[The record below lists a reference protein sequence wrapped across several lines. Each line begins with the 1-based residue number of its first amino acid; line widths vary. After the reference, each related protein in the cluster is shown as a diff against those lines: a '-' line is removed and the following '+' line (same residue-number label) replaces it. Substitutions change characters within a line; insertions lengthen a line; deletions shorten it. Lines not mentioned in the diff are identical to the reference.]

1 MITARMNRIIMASR
15 VVTDNFRNRRLVV
28 RCYHATRL
36 HLKKTALVVGSS
48 GCLGSTVAK
57 YLSREEHMNVIG
69 ADVVSPDADDSTLH
83 DFVLLSPNST
93 LTELTENLAEGVEE
107 GLSGESLSAIV
118 VASGAWQMDP
128 TPPTHVGSSQ
138 EPAQIYGDA
147 METMMKIN
155 FNPVAAAGYIAH
167 AYMGPQGLF
176 VVMGATAALQP
187 TPGMIGY
194 GVSKAAAHFYVQ
206 TLGATTG
213 LAQTSKTLRQ
223 EARKARKPYPSLD
236 SLSVIGILPTMLD
249 TPSNRLAIPDG
260 NFEEWTKPMD
270 IAKEIGTWISS
281 QPLRPHSGS
290 LVKVFT
296 NTEGTH
302 FQLVR

>member
-1 MITARMNRIIMASR
+1 MITARMNRIMASR
-15 VVTDNFRNRRLVV
+15 VVKDNFRNRRLVD

-83 DFVLLSPNST
+83 DFVLLSPYST
-93 LTELTENLAEGVEE
+93 LGELTKNLAEGVELS
-107 GLSGESLSAIV
+107 LSGESLSAIV

-128 TPPTHVGSSQ
+128 TPPIHIGSSQ

-167 AYMGPQGLF
+167 AYMGPQGRI
-176 VVMGATAALQP
+176 V
-187 TPGMIGY
+187 
-194 GVSKAAAHFYVQ
+194 
-206 TLGATTG
+206 
-213 LAQTSKTLRQ
+213 
-223 EARKARKPYPSLD
+223 
-236 SLSVIGILPTMLD
+236 
-249 TPSNRLAIPDG
+249 
-260 NFEEWTKPMD
+260 
-270 IAKEIGTWISS
+270 
-281 QPLRPHSGS
+281 
-290 LVKVFT
+290 
-296 NTEGTH
+296 
-302 FQLVR
+302 

>member
-93 LTELTENLAEGVEE
+93 LRELTENLAEGVEE

-128 TPPTHVGSSQ
+128 TPPITCRLVTRTGTNLWRRHGNHDENQFQSSSSSWIYCSC
-138 EPAQIYGDA
+138 IYG
-147 METMMKIN
+147 
-155 FNPVAAAGYIAH
+155 
-167 AYMGPQGLF
+167 
-176 VVMGATAALQP
+176 
-187 TPGMIGY
+187 
-194 GVSKAAAHFYVQ
+194 
-206 TLGATTG
+206 TT
-213 LAQTSKTLRQ
+213 R
-223 EARKARKPYPSLD
+223 
-236 SLSVIGILPTMLD
+236 
-249 TPSNRLAIPDG
+249 
-260 NFEEWTKPMD
+260 
-270 IAKEIGTWISS
+270 
-281 QPLRPHSGS
+281 
-290 LVKVFT
+290 
-296 NTEGTH
+296 
-302 FQLVR
+302 